1 MNIEAYSYSILT
13 AFLGMGIVFSFLAFL
28 CVFMIF
34 LKKVIDKPKSE
45 KKSSGETAD
54 KIKIPSAVTS
64 ASPNDD
70 NTWIMAA
77 VAAYLEEESLPVSA
91 MAWIP
96 SASEKQ
102 EPWVTVPRI
111 QKRLAR
117 A

>member
-1 MNIEAYSYSILT
+1 MNVEAINYSVL
-13 AFLGMGIVFSFLAFL
+13 ACFLGMGVVFSFLAFL

-34 LKKVIDKPKSE
+34 LKKVLDNPKPE
-45 KKSSGETAD
+45 KNNAGETTGRNETA
-54 KIKIPSAVTS
+54 SAVAS
-64 ASPNDD
+64 ALSSDD
-70 NTWIMAA
+70 TWIIAA
-77 VAAYLEEESLPVSA
+77 VAAYLEEEDVPISA
-91 MAWIP
+91 MAWTP